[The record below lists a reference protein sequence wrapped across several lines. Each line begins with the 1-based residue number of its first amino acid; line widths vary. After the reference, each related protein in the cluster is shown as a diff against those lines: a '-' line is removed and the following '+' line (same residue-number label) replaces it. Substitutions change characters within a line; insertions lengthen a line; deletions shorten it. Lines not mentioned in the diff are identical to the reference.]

1 MKTLNKD
8 LQIAMPVLF
17 LLGGLCTLTIYFFI
31 LNVRSDTCQFRFVH
45 FFFQN
50 FVASSTISK
59 VRIVFVLL
67 TNITMSVMFAKTGQG
82 IVNEV

>member
-8 LQIAMPVLF
+8 LQIAMPVIF
-17 LLGGLCTLTIYFFI
+17 LIGGLCTLTTYFFI
-31 LNVRSDTCQFRFVH
+31 LNVRRDTCQFLFVH
-45 FFFQN
+45 IFFQN
-50 FVASSTISK
+50 FFTSSAILK

-67 TNITMSVMFAKTGQG
+67 TNISMSLMFAKTGQG